1 MPDPIPTYRTEPAAE
16 FADRL
21 ERVLAQ
27 RLTAPTASTMT
38 KIWPFT
44 AASGIDTT
52 PSNGWTGERGASMDV
67 EPTVAPERPARR
79 QLALKVVFRAAAA
92 AAFVVALT
100 AIVRTQDDPGPADVP
115 PPTVDAPAPTATVD
129 PGPRSTPFE
138 GNWLSTDTDGSSQTM
153 KIARS
158 NGDDHE
164 IVVRDAAATRACAG
178 APSTIT
184 GTGRLGTD
192 ETMVIAQPELT
203 CDDGTTPAPGPP
215 PQAELA
221 NYTIVRDPATDELV
235 DPFGVVW
242 RREGATPI
250 ATAPTTLGDD
260 ETAPATVSETA
271 ADPLVDFT
279 EIAPGEMVEL
289 PDWPLSQRTS
299 PPKVWTGTELIVWGD
314 GIYGRAGDGAAF
326 DLANGT
332 WRVIAQAPVSPRS
345 ESAAVWTGTEMI
357 VWGGRVDNVF
367 YYDGAA
373 YNPATDTWR
382 LLSPAPVNFNVAD
395 PTMVWT
401 GNEAVV
407 LGVLVGPEFLGDR
420 AAAAAYDPITDSWR
434 TLANP
439 PPPLSHQRPLWT
451 GSSIVAATAGYGDG
465 SNNTMASYDLAADR
479 WTTVE
484 IGSSTAVVGVPGSDG
499 RVSTFVN
506 LPSETGA
513 RVQLID
519 STGSPIAELP
529 AFPADPDVF
538 GDEIQ
543 AFGVW
548 VGDEAVFELFSG
560 GADYAGEQ
568 IWALN
573 PSTQTWRRLDA
584 DTAFPRIDRSVVVA
598 GDLLL
603 MWNRPSDVYQ
613 GPPTL
618 ERACCVAPPSKG
630 GSVYR
635 VGSAATD

>member
-1 MPDPIPTYRTEPAAE
+1 MQI
-16 FADRL
+16 
-21 ERVLAQ
+21 VG
-27 RLTAPTASTMT
+27 
-38 KIWPFT
+38 
-44 AASGIDTT
+44 SGGD
-52 PSNGWTGERGASMDV
+52 NYEV
-67 EPTVAPERPARR
+67 
-79 QLALKVVFRAAAA
+79 
-92 AAFVVALT
+92 
-100 AIVRTQDDPGPADVP
+100 IVRDDFATTCSG
-115 PPTVDAPAPTATVD
+115 APA
-129 PGPRSTPFE
+129 
-138 GNWLSTDTDGSSQTM
+138 TM
-153 KIARS
+153 
-158 NGDDHE
+158 
-164 IVVRDAAATRACAG
+164 
-178 APSTIT
+178 T
-184 GTGRLGTD
+184 GTGLLETDQRL
-192 ETMVIAQPELT
+192 VIAEPELT
-203 CDDGTTPAPGPP
+203 CDDGTTPSIGPP
-215 PQAELA
+215 PQADIA
-221 NYTIVRDPATDELV
+221 DFTFDRDLVADALTDR
-235 DPFGVVW
+235 FGVVW

-250 ATAPTTLGDD
+250 ATAPTTPGDD

-279 EIAPGEMVEL
+279 EIVPGEMVEL

-345 ESAAVWTGTEMI
+345 ESAAVWTGIEMI

-382 LLSPAPVNFNVAD
+382 LLSPAPVNFNVGD

-407 LGVLVGPEFLGDR
+407 IGDR
-420 AAAAAYDPITDSWR
+420 AAAYDPITDSWR

-451 GSSIVAATAGYGDG
+451 GNSVVAATAGYGHG

-479 WTTVE
+479 WTAVE

-543 AFGVW
+543 AFGLW